1 MSICNTLIILINCKI
16 KSPSLIKSP
25 QHTTNLVLAQYW
37 IRSTSIIT
45 SLKRPMGLTDF
56 YLLHILFGF
65 WNRILQQSPS
75 IWSCIMWFEQSLL
88 KYCNFSQLYFFISFR
103 DSFKFPQFHRLCEN
117 HRNSL
122 IFYAH
127 KISFSMIYFCCT
139 KKVVRILIA
148 FPGETQKKFRE
159 KLWFRYEKRDLQREK
174 KKNGGGYGN
183 TGCGVFKWGIQNWK
197 HFWQRNNIPKGYY
210 WILSFGLMASCQKVP
225 KFDFQSQFS
234 MPKIIQIFLKS
245 SLLKSTNLEPKFLL
259 LTFLNHFIS
268 KMMPYSWQL
277 AINPKLK
284 TQ

>member
-1 MSICNTLIILINCKI
+1 MCNTLIANKWYPNKESKLNKE
-16 KSPSLIKSP
+16 PSTHKKFNTG
-25 QHTTNLVLAQYW
+25 HW

-65 WNRILQQSPS
+65 WNRI
-75 IWSCIMWFEQSLL
+75 
-88 KYCNFSQLYFFISFR
+88 
-103 DSFKFPQFHRLCEN
+103 FPQFHRLCEN

-174 KKNGGGYGN
+174 KEWWWVWQYGL
-183 TGCGVFKWGIQNWK
+183 W
-197 HFWQRNNIPKGYY
+197 
-210 WILSFGLMASCQKVP
+210 SFQMGHTK
-225 KFDFQSQFS
+225 
-234 MPKIIQIFLKS
+234 
-245 SLLKSTNLEPKFLL
+245 LE
-259 LTFLNHFIS
+259 TFLT
-268 KMMPYSWQL
+268 K
-277 AINPKLK
+277 K
-284 TQ
+284 